1 MTANQKKEGRL
12 IAASIIH
19 AAILQRGQLP
29 SPDEADAPTIYAA
42 LAVSH
47 ADALIEAL
55 ALEDG
60 D

>member
-1 MTANQKKEGRL
+1 MTL
-12 IAASIIH
+12 H

-29 SPDEADAPTIYAA
+29 HPDEAEAPPIYAA
-42 LAVSH
+42 LAVTH

>member
-1 MTANQKKEGRL
+1 MKDQQKTTRAYMAMTL
-12 IAASIIH
+12 H
-19 AAILQRGQLP
+19 AAILQRGQMP
-29 SPDEADAPTIYAA
+29 YPDEADAPAIYAA